1 MIISDSGRKP
11 FTSHNIRGLP
21 DWQSD
26 QLTNRTEPFLKW
38 DLDMKVENAHKSHT
52 NSITLLLW
60 SLQHKVRY
68 PPEHKKRKKEKNG
81 YMNGSAAMYSARLK
95 WRYTAN
101 NIHVAMARHDGI
113 LSQQGLSMADTF
125 HRRSVGMAS
134 LLSRRWGKAVTS
146 FRLQD
151 TRISRRI
158 KVSLLGSWH
167 QEVTQGTLT
176 PFLKQRA
183 EDPASA
189 FPDWGSKDEI
199 GLLARKSVRCTY
211 ESSVPFNICKILF
224 SWPSTRNL
232 KPTTLMQDLHSIRI
246 DLCFGFRV
254 LHGVQV
260 ELGLIKAETMR
271 YAPPP
276 TVWNALRA
284 VIDQGWACKDLLI
297 RESVSEGLKLE
308 HLLTFAIHINELP
321 ESLDYK
327 EDYLF

>member
-26 QLTNRTEPFLKW
+26 QLTNRTEPFLIW

-183 EDPASA
+183 EGFPRLGRKRRDWFTCTKVCQVYLWIIGSLQHLQDPFFLTIYKESETNNFNARPPFHTDRFMFWVPCAS
-189 FPDWGSKDEI
+189 W
-199 GLLARKSVRCTY
+199 C
-211 ESSVPFNICKILF
+211 SS
-224 SWPSTRNL
+224 WT
-232 KPTTLMQDLHSIRI
+232 RI
-246 DLCFGFRV
+246 D
-254 LHGVQV
+254 
-260 ELGLIKAETMR
+260 
-271 YAPPP
+271 
-276 TVWNALRA
+276 
-284 VIDQGWACKDLLI
+284 
-297 RESVSEGLKLE
+297 
-308 HLLTFAIHINELP
+308 
-321 ESLDYK
+321 
-327 EDYLF
+327 